1 MNFKYIFIFF
11 LLIITSSYSQ
21 SKEFVLNWENN
32 KDISISGDKKV
43 YIHGFQTENFNY
55 NIDKKSLVFSSN
67 IKNIYSGASIISV
80 SYEDMSNNQ
89 LLGYDKSLIKNKI
102 ELSLKRTNSRG
113 KLGAYLTFNPIIKNS
128 GVYKKVTSIQLKF
141 DYSNRSS
148 SSSSSLFTI
157 TDSEMSNGL
166 WYKFYIEKSG
176 VHKLDRSFFESL
188 GVDVTNVN
196 PKNIRLFGNGGKSI
210 PLLNS
215 EVSEFDVKENAVKF
229 IGQQDD
235 VFNQEDYMLF
245 YASGSLGW
253 NVDNQSHIN
262 PYIDKTYYYI
272 NISSLLGKRIQNMV
286 EPTGVITNV
295 YSKYNEVQFFEIDKN
310 NIAKL
315 GRRWF
320 GDGFDVNSNQ
330 IFSFYFP
337 NIDVSQPAKLKVR
350 VAASSSSFSSMQLKS
365 NGVLIDDF
373 TFPPI
378 SSTSLGTEDF
388 YDDFINVNNSTV
400 NISLDY
406 NNNSNPSANAYLDF
420 ISLEV
425 SSFLV
430 SRGFQFVFKNN
441 DASNQVG
448 IGEYIIS
455 SASSISEVW
464 DISDVFNVSSKI
476 NLTGN
481 TFSFKSSLGEVK
493 EYVSV
498 VNSDYYT
505 PFKDESAILNN
516 SNLKGSIFNS
526 SSGGRQDI
534 DYLIITPQRLISQA
548 NRLANINT
556 ENYGLRTKVVS
567 LESIYS
573 EFNTSNPD
581 IGAVRNFVRYVYQ
594 NGVTDKL
601 KYLCLFG
608 DASYD
613 MKDRIQSNTNVV
625 PSYHSLQSFSLVSG
639 FISDDFF
646 GMMDENEGS
655 MNGADRLDIAV
666 GRIIVDDL
674 QQATEMVTK
683 IEQYHLQESYG
694 SWRNRMTILSDDV
707 DKDWEFSLENELND
721 LADQIVSEKPFIN
734 MVKLHSD
741 SFLQE
746 SSAGGDSYPK
756 AKESLLDNIQ
766 LGSLVV
772 NYFGHGGEEGLA
784 SERLFLRNDAQNLNN
799 KFKYNLFV
807 TITCDF
813 TRFDNPSRQTAG
825 ELLYWNKKGGAIS
838 LVATT
843 REIFMSLGIFINREL
858 SRHLFDYEDTGY
870 VSVAE
875 ALRITKNNT
884 SNNLKRIIF
893 SIGDPALKLSIPEPN
908 ISLTHINDIPIE
920 NIEVPA
926 LESLGRVSFSGSILD
941 ASGQLISNYNGKLS
955 TTIYDKNQNKSTLG
969 NDGTV
974 NSSGLIILDYE
985 DLGEIIFRGQ
995 SSVVNGKFDFDFVVP
1010 RDISIPLGDG
1020 RVSFYAKR
1028 DGVLENQTGVN
1039 TSIVVGGINE
1049 NAVAD
1054 NLPPTIEAFMNDES
1068 FVSGGIT
1075 GQSPFLLINLEDENG
1090 INTASG
1096 IGHDITAIIDGDEA
1110 NPQILNDY
1118 YETELDDFTKGKVKY
1133 QYRDLE
1139 PGLHTLLVKAWD
1151 SYNNSISTEIQFIVV
1166 NENDELVINRVLNYP
1181 NPFVSYTEFWFNHN
1195 SSSELEVMVQVYT
1208 VTGKLI
1214 KTLRGNSL
1222 SNNNSSDSSLF
1233 RGLPWDGR
1241 DDFGDKIGKGVYVYK
1256 LTVKSINTN
1265 KKAVKFEKLV
1275 IL

>member
-1 MNFKYIFIFF
+1 MNFKYIFILF
-11 LLIITSSYSQ
+11 LSIITSSYSQ

-32 KDISISGDKKV
+32 KDVSISGDKKI
-43 YIHGFQTENFNY
+43 YIHGFQSKNFNY
-55 NIDKKSLVFSSN
+55 DIDKKSLVFSSN
-67 IKNIYSGASIISV
+67 IKNSYSGASIV
-80 SYEDMSNNQ
+80 EVFYEDMTNNQ

-102 ELSLKRTNSRG
+102 ELSLKQTNSRG
-113 KLGAYLTFNPIIKNS
+113 ELGAYLTFNPIIKKS
-128 GVYKKVTSIQLKF
+128 GVYRKVTSIQLKF
-141 DYSNRSS
+141 NYSNSS
-148 SSSSSLFTI
+148 SSRPSPLFTI

-166 WYKFYIEKSG
+166 WYKFYIQKSG

-188 GVDVTNVN
+188 GVDVNNVN
-196 PKNIRLFGNGGKSI
+196 PKNIRLFGNGGNSI

-229 IGQQDD
+229 IGQQDG

-253 NVDNQSHIN
+253 NDDNQSHIN
-262 PYIDKTYYYI
+262 PYIDKTFYYI
-272 NISSLLGKRIQNMV
+272 NISNMLGKRIQNMI
-286 EPTGVITNV
+286 EPTGAVTNV
-295 YSKYNEVQFFEIDKN
+295 YSKYNEVQFFEVDKN
-310 NIAKL
+310 SIAKL

-320 GDGFDVNSNQ
+320 GDGFDVNPNQ
-330 IFSFYFP
+330 NFPFYFP
-337 NIDVSQPAKLKVR
+337 NIDVSQPAKLKVH
-350 VAASSSSFSSMQLKS
+350 VAASSNTFSNMQLKS
-365 NGVLIDDF
+365 NGVIIDNF
-373 TFPPI
+373 SFSPI
-378 SSTSLGTEDF
+378 SSTSLGVEDF
-388 YDDFINVNNSTV
+388 FENFISVNDNNV
-400 NISLDY
+400 NISLNY

-441 DASNQVG
+441 EASNQVG
-448 IGEYIIS
+448 IGEYVIS

-464 DISDVFNVSSKI
+464 DISDVFNISSKI

-505 PFKDESAILNN
+505 PFKDESTIVNN
-516 SNLKGSIFNS
+516 SNLKGSIFNG

-534 DYLIITPQRLISQA
+534 DYLIISPQRLMSQA

-625 PSYHSLQSFSLVSG
+625 PSFHSLQSFSLVSG

-707 DKDWEFSLENELND
+707 DQDWEFSLENELNE

-766 LGSLVV
+766 RGSLVV
-772 NYFGHGGEEGLA
+772 NYFGHGGEVGLA
-784 SERLFLRNDAQNLNN
+784 SERLFLKNDAVNLNN
-799 KFKYNLFV
+799 KFKFNLFV

-813 TRFDNPSRQTAG
+813 TRFDNPLRQTAG
-825 ELLYWNKKGGAIS
+825 EFLFWNSKGGAVS

-843 REIFMSLGIFINREL
+843 REIFMSLGIVINREL

-893 SIGDPALKLSIPEPN
+893 SIGDPALKLSIPKPN
-908 ISLTHINDIPIE
+908 IRLTHINDIPIE

-955 TTIYDKNQNKSTLG
+955 TTIYDKIQNKSTLG

-1096 IGHDITAIIDGDEA
+1096 IGHDITAVIDGDEA

-1195 SSSELEVMVQVYT
+1195 SSSELDVMIQVYT

-1222 SNNNSSDSSLF
+1222 SNNNSLDSSLF
-1233 RGLPWDGR
+1233 RGLPWDGK

-1265 KKAVKFEKLV
+1265 KKTVKFEKLV